1 MQVALSGGGYGDDG
15 DRSTT
20 FPWHGC
26 TWMVVVVA
34 AAMAKKGRN
43 AITFS
48 GRKPLL
54 TGKVYE
60 NAFYFAK

>member
-1 MQVALSGGGYGDDG
+1 MAWTHVGGGGG
-15 DRSTT
+15 
-20 FPWHGC
+20 GG
-26 TWMVVVVA
+26 
-34 AAMAKKGRN
+34 AMTKKGRN

-48 GRKPLL
+48 ERKPRL